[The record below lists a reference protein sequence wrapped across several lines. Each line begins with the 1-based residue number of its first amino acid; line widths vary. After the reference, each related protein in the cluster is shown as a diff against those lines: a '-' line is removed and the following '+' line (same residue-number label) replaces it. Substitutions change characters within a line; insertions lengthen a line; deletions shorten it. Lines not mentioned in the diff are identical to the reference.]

1 MVPFFLLASIPA
13 MLTSMGSG
21 APDTTNQMVQ
31 ASKNGEFIWS
41 YYPPGAL
48 KRGEQGK
55 VAFRLTIEP
64 TGTIGTCDVTE
75 SSGFKALDAETCEIM
90 ALYARV
96 QPVRNDEGR
105 AIRAVQNGFIVWK
118 LPPGTTKVASASTR
132 TMPKPDQ
139 LICRKDI
146 TTGSLIA
153 TTKQCLTRAEWARQ
167 EEVTKQAVD
176 QMGFG
181 KGVSDCHSTGTC

>member
-1 MVPFFLLASIPA
+1 
-13 MLTSMGSG
+13 MLTSMGA
-21 APDTTNQMVQ
+21 APDTTSQMVQ
-31 ASKNGEFIWS
+31 ASKNGEFLWR

-75 SSGFKALDAETCEIM
+75 SSGFKALDYETCEIM
-90 ALYARV
+90 AQYARV
-96 QPVRNDEGR
+96 EPVRNTDGR

-118 LPPGTTKVASASTR
+118 LPPGSTKIASAATSKS
-132 TMPKPDQ
+132 MPKPNQ
-139 LICRKDI
+139 IICKKDI

-153 TTKQCLTRAEWARQ
+153 TTKQCLTRAEWLRQ
-167 EEVTKQAVD
+167 ERITRDEMERLQ
-176 QMGFG
+176 G
-181 KGVSDCHSTGTC
+181 KDTIDEGN